1 MVNKLR
7 DLLLNRWTTISIV
20 LAIALTWEFLSRNGF
35 ISPLFFPPPTVIGE
49 TLVEQISTGELLAQL
64 QPTIRRLLTG
74 FIFGGLFGLLL
85 GLLMGWSKTLRT
97 ALDPIIAALHPVPK
111 ITILPLI
118 LMIFGIGE
126 TSRIFVIA
134 ISAFFPMLINSMAGV
149 MEINPTL
156 FEVLRNYKANRWMIF
171 RQLILPGSLPF
182 IMTGARLSLNRS
194 LMISIAMEMVFSN
207 DGIGE
212 MIWFA
217 WQTMR
222 TEELYVGI
230 FTISLIGIA
239 LSGLVKIFSYYLT
252 PWNQNA

>member
-7 DLLLNRWTTISIV
+7 ELLLNRWTTISIV
-20 LAIALTWEFLSRNGF
+20 LVILLTWEFLSRNGV
-35 ISPLFFPPPTVIGE
+35 ISPLFFPPPTIISE
-49 TLVEQISTGELLAQL
+49 TLVKQISNGELLAQI

-74 FIFGGLFGLLL
+74 FFLGGSIGLLL
-85 GLLMGWSKTLRT
+85 GLLMGWSKTLKT

-118 LMIFGIGE
+118 LIIFGIGE
-126 TSRIFVIA
+126 TSRIFVIS

-149 MEINPTL
+149 LEINSTL
-156 FEVLRNYKANRWMIF
+156 FEVLRNYNANRRTVL

-182 IMTGARLSLNRS
+182 VLTGARLSLNRA
-194 LMISIAMEMVFSN
+194 LVISIAMEMVFSN

-230 FTISLIGIA
+230 LIISVIGIT
-239 LSGLVKIFSYYLT
+239 LSSLVKVLNHYLT
-252 PWNQNA
+252 PWNENV